1 MTGATREPTAF
12 RQVDLTNEVCP
23 MTFVKAKL
31 HLERIDAGDA
41 LEIVLKE
48 GEQVR
53 NVPASLKNEGHTIER
68 VRRDGDCYYL
78 LVRKE
83 GGR

>member
-1 MTGATREPTAF
+1 MTGPTREPTTV

-31 HLERIDAGDA
+31 HLEQIEAGDM

-53 NVPASLKNEGHTIER
+53 NVPASLKTEGHSIQSVQRE
-68 VRRDGDCYYL
+68 GDCYYL